1 MGLENVSDKI
11 NINLGDGGGRGG
23 NDGGAM
29 AALVAALGTRNQGG
43 DHAGLIAALGNRNS
57 DGNLAPLLAMM
68 HNRNDGDGL
77 NSMWPLLL
85 LLGLGRGGH
94 GGGFFG
100 GGDGGGDGCTSGAL
114 GASILQT
121 LTEGQADIRAQIPT
135 VALEN
140 QNAILGAIARSD
152 LGIQQGFAN
161 TKDAVQNTLFALTQ
175 GINNVNQNVSAQG
188 CQTRETVQAGTTAVL
203 QRMDSLRISELEHE
217 RDRAER
223 NNEITALRSQVE
235 ITNVNTA
242 TATQA
247 QGQLQAQLQFQDINN
262 KIDRLCGAINVV
274 GNQVQRSQNA
284 NDTINFG
291 TMTGSGIQTASNASN
306 QVR

>member
-1 MGLENVSDKI
+1 MGIETGSDKV
-11 NINLGDGGGRGG
+11 NINVGGGEGGG
-23 NDGGAM
+23 NGGAM
-29 AALVAALGTRNQGG
+29 AALVAALGNRNQG
-43 DHAGLIAALGNRNS
+43 DNSAALIAALGNRNHS
-57 DGNLAPLLAMM
+57 EMGPLMAMM
-68 HNRNDGDGL
+68 ANRRDGDDGL

-94 GGGFFG
+94 GGGLFGG
-100 GGDGGGDGCTSGAL
+100 GGDGGDCAASAFGS
-114 GASILQT
+114 SILQT

-140 QNAILGAIARSD
+140 QNAILGAISRSD

-161 TKDAVQNTLFALTQ
+161 TKDAVQNSLFALTQ
-175 GINNVNQNVSAQG
+175 TLNNVNQNVSDQG
-188 CQTRETVQAGTTAVL
+188 CRTRETVQSGNTAIL
-203 QRMDSLRISELEHE
+203 QKMSDLRISELEHD

-223 NNEITALRSQVE
+223 AIEVNSLRSQVE

-262 KIDRLCGAINVV
+262 KIDRLCGSINVI
-274 GNQVQRSQNA
+274 GNQVQRANNV

-291 TMTGSGIQTASNASN
+291 TMAGSGNQSNAN
-306 QVR
+306 TQVR